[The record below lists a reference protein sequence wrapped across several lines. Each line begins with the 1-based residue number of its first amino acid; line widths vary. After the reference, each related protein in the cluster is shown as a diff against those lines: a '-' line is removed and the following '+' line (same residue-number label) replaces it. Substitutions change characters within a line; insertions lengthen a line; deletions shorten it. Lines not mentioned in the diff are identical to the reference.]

1 MKPLTGDEYNN
12 VFDVTGIDVDGR
24 REMLQ
29 KFFLPNME
37 ACIKRFVNFVKAIPG
52 FTQLPLCD
60 QITLVKGILVSTS
73 SYVIPCC
80 RGCQVTFRFLS
91 FCSILVSHSLCDFSL
106 TGSCFAFYQ
115 VKLIQL
121 PTSWLSEVIV

>member
-1 MKPLTGDEYNN
+1 MKPLSGDEYNN
-12 VFDVTGIDVDGR
+12 VFDVTGMDVDGR

-60 QITLVKGILVSTS
+60 QIALVKGILVLFIVVCLTLYITMFNNVQIS
-73 SYVIPCC
+73 SLRTITD
-80 RGCQVTFRFLS
+80 G
-91 FCSILVSHSLCDFSL
+91 
-106 TGSCFAFYQ
+106 
-115 VKLIQL
+115 QL
-121 PTSWLSEVIV
+121 Q